1 MAWTSRGL
9 AGRVGVRARALHVV
23 WCALTRRLSHV
34 WFSFRNLNRMSIILI
49 GVNHKTA
56 PVEIR
61 ERLAFTDEACAAGL
75 RRLVDGEVVRE
86 GLIVSTC
93 NRVEILSATTAEQ
106 TESGAGRLAQF
117 LDTAANLPAGFLTN
131 HLYRHTD
138 EEAVRHLFRV
148 ASSLDSI
155 VVGEPQV
162 LGQVRHAY
170 SVAVE
175 AGTAGRVLNRLVHH
189 TFRVAKRVRNET
201 GIAGN
206 AVSISYMAVELGKK
220 IFSSLKGCRVMLIG
234 AGEMAELS
242 ARHLVNAGA
251 GRVVI
256 ANRTEATAQQLATE
270 FGATTVS
277 LDYMDKFL
285 VEADVVICST
295 GAPDYV
301 LTAERTRKALE
312 RRRNRPTCFIDIS
325 VPRNIEPAVS
335 KIPNVFLF
343 DIDDLESVI
352 TSNIREREREAERAE
367 LIVQSEVMQ
376 FQQKLRLLDLGP
388 SIGALRENM
397 QNIAREE
404 LTRQRKR
411 LGPLTQ
417 DQEAAIEL
425 LLMSTVNKISHPI
438 LNQMRRFY
446 ETSEPEAVELPKD
459 PFGLEE

>member
-1 MAWTSRGL
+1 
-9 AGRVGVRARALHVV
+9 
-23 WCALTRRLSHV
+23 
-34 WFSFRNLNRMSIILI
+34 MSILLV

-61 ERLAFTDEACAAGL
+61 ERLAFNDEACANGL
-75 RRLVDGEVVRE
+75 RQLVDGDVVRE

-93 NRVEILSATTAEQ
+93 NRVEILGATANDQ
-106 TESGAGRLAQF
+106 LDFGFGRITQF
-117 LDTAANLPAGFLTN
+117 LDTSGHLPTGFLEA

-148 ASSLDSI
+148 ASSLDSM
-155 VVGEPQV
+155 VVGEPQI

-170 SVAVE
+170 AVGVE
-175 AGTAGRVLNRLVHH
+175 AGTVGRVLNRLVHH
-189 TFRVAKRVRNET
+189 TFRVAKRVRSET
-201 GIAGN
+201 GIAGS

-220 IFSSLKGCRVMLIG
+220 IFDSLKGCTVMLIG

-256 ANRTEATAQQLATE
+256 ANRTEETARQLATE
-270 FGATTVS
+270 LGATTVS
-277 LDYMDKFL
+277 LDQMDKFIA
-285 VEADVVICST
+285 EADVVICST
-295 GAPDYV
+295 GAPNYV

-404 LTRQRKR
+404 LSRQRKR

-417 DQEAAIEL
+417 EQEAAIES
-425 LLMSTVNKISHPI
+425 LLMSTVKKISHPI

-446 ETSEPEAVELPKD
+446 ETGESD
-459 PFGLEE
+459 EE

>member
-1 MAWTSRGL
+1 
-9 AGRVGVRARALHVV
+9 
-23 WCALTRRLSHV
+23 
-34 WFSFRNLNRMSIILI
+34 MSILLI

-61 ERLAFTDEACAAGL
+61 ERLAFNDEACATGL
-75 RRLVDGEVVRE
+75 RQLVDGDIVRE

-93 NRVEILSATTAEQ
+93 NRVEILGATETDQLTFGAERI
-106 TESGAGRLAQF
+106 TQF
-117 LDTAANLPAGFLTN
+117 LDTSGNLPAGFIEA
-131 HLYRHTD
+131 HLYHHTD

-148 ASSLDSI
+148 ASSLDSM

-170 SVAVE
+170 ALGVE
-175 AGTAGRVLNRLVHH
+175 AGTVGRVLNRLVHH
-189 TFRVAKRVRNET
+189 TFKVAKRVRSET
-201 GIAGN
+201 GIAAS

-220 IFSSLKGCRVMLIG
+220 IFDSLKGRAVLLVG

-251 GRVVI
+251 SRVII
-256 ANRTEATAQQLATE
+256 ANRTEETARQMASE
-270 FGATTVS
+270 FGGTAVS
-277 LDYMDKFL
+277 LDQLDDVL
-285 VEADVVICST
+285 HEADIVICST

-301 LTAERTRKALE
+301 VTAEQAHKSLVR

-325 VPRNIEPAVS
+325 VPRNIDPAVS
-335 KIPNVFLF
+335 NIPNVFLF

-352 TSNIREREREAERAE
+352 SSNIREREREAERAE

-376 FQQKLRLLDLGP
+376 FQQKLRLMDIGP
-388 SIGALRENM
+388 SIGALRQNM
-397 QNIAREE
+397 QDVARAE
-404 LTRQRKR
+404 LARQRKR
-411 LGPLTQ
+411 LGVLTQ

-438 LNQMRRFY
+438 ISQMRRFY
-446 ETSEPEAVELPKD
+446 ETGEPDSTDLP
-459 PFGLEE
+459 EE

>member
-1 MAWTSRGL
+1 
-9 AGRVGVRARALHVV
+9 
-23 WCALTRRLSHV
+23 
-34 WFSFRNLNRMSIILI
+34 MSIILI

-61 ERLAFTDEACAAGL
+61 ERLAFSDAACMDGL

-106 TESGAGRLAQF
+106 IESGAGRLAQF
-117 LDTAANLPAGFLTN
+117 LDDAGSLPAGFLSN

-138 EEAVRHLFRV
+138 DEAVRHLFRV
-148 ASSLDSI
+148 ASSLDSM

-162 LGQVRHAY
+162 LGQVRRAY

-175 AGTAGRVLNRLVHH
+175 AGTAGRILNRLVHH

-201 GIAGN
+201 GIAAN
-206 AVSISYMAVELGKK
+206 AVSISFMAVELGKK
-220 IFSSLKGCRVMLIG
+220 IFGALKGSTVLLVG

-251 GRVVI
+251 SRVLI
-256 ANRTEATAQQLATE
+256 ANRTEETARQMAEE
-270 FGATTVS
+270 FGATTVPFDR
-277 LDYMDKFL
+277 LDQGL
-285 VEADVVICST
+285 AEADVVICST
-295 GAPDYV
+295 GAPTYV
-301 LTAERTRKALE
+301 LTEVQARRALG

-325 VPRNIEPAVS
+325 VPRNIDPAVG
-335 KIPNVFLF
+335 KVPNCFLF

-376 FQQKLRLLDLGP
+376 FQQTLRLMDVGP
-388 SIGALRENM
+388 TIGAMREKF
-397 QNIAREE
+397 QEVARAEMA
-404 LTRQRKR
+404 RHRKR
-411 LGPLTQ
+411 LGVLTKE
-417 DQEAAIEL
+417 QEAAIEAL
-425 LLMSTVNKISHPI
+425 LVSTVNKISHPI

-446 ETSEPEAVELPKD
+446 ETSESDASGPQ
-459 PFGLEE
+459 LEDSFDLDE